1 MNWPRKTTKTN
12 RKVINGL
19 YDELANALLTLLRH
33 EALRIDAS
41 RAPNA
46 AQGARAGQK
55 KREDVLLGA
64 PNTRIHVEHLHL
76 RVTHYP
82 ASPQKVDTPESM
94 GSMPKML

>member
-1 MNWPRKTTKTN
+1 MKTTETN

-55 KREDVLLGA
+55 K
-64 PNTRIHVEHLHL
+64 T
-76 RVTHYP
+76 
-82 ASPQKVDTPESM
+82 
-94 GSMPKML
+94 

>member
-1 MNWPRKTTKTN
+1 MKTTKTN

-55 KREDVLLGA
+55 KREDVFLGA
-64 PNTRIHVEHLHL
+64 PKHAYTCGA
-76 RVTHYP
+76 P
-82 ASPQKVDTPESM
+82 ASKSHSLPGLPPES
-94 GSMPKML
+94 